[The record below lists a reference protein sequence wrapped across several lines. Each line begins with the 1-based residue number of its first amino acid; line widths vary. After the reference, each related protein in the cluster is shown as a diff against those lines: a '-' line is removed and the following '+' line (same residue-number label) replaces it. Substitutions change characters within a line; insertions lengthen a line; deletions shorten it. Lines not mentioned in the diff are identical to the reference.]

1 MKEGEYPQV
10 KDPVL
15 PDPIEID
22 SDDED
27 DEEAVVEY
35 EHMCELREKE
45 ITKRK
50 KQAVYNY
57 YKELGNG
64 VELVLDITFTSE
76 VTMHDL
82 WHHTHNGGLGTV
94 SDLPEGTTMRIR

>member
-1 MKEGEYPQV
+1 MIHIYDV
-10 KDPVL
+10 SIYVCFCVCTL
-15 PDPIEID
+15 CIYCL
-22 SDDED
+22 
-27 DEEAVVEY
+27 Y